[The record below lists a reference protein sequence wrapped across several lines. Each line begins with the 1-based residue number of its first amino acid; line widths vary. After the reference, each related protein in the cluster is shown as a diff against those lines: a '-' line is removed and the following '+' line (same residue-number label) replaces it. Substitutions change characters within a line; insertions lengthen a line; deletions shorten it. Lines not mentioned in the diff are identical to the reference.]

1 MSDEDREN
9 GMIAQF
15 QDITGQDTDRARF
28 YLESSGWEVEL
39 ALGSFYE
46 ANAIDTENFE
56 GPDHEAAFQH
66 PLSVAAR
73 AQNQAEDQSRMDQD
87 PEEETEGVDT
97 AGIDRLH
104 KFQQD
109 MNKIIEERDANSL
122 VGDGPFQ
129 GSGNVLGTSKEAS
142 SNSNATSQASTSSS
156 QKSAALSESEA
167 QKKVNVDT
175 SKPMTTI
182 QVKLTEGGRL
192 IVKLNENS
200 TIGDLRNYVYLVR
213 PETPENISIHTTFPN
228 KEHTDETAT
237 LKDSGLLGAAIFIRL
252 KSMPI
257 IVN

>member
-1 MSDEDREN
+1 M
-9 GMIAQF
+9 
-15 QDITGQDTDRARF
+15 RF
-28 YLESSGWEVEL
+28 LDLLTYKWFNKYL
-39 ALGSFYE
+39 
-46 ANAIDTENFE
+46 
-56 GPDHEAAFQH
+56 QK
-66 PLSVAAR
+66 
-73 AQNQAEDQSRMDQD
+73 
-87 PEEETEGVDT
+87 
-97 AGIDRLH
+97 
-104 KFQQD
+104 KFQ
-109 MNKIIEERDANSL
+109 
-122 VGDGPFQ
+122 VGDNPFQ
-129 GSGNVLGTSKEAS
+129 GSGNVLGSSKEATNN
-142 SNSNATSQASTSSS
+142 SNSTSQASTS